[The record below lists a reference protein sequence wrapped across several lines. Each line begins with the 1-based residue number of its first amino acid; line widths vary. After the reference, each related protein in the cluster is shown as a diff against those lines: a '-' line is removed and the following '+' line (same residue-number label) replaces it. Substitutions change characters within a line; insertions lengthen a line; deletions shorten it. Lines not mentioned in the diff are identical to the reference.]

1 MSARS
6 STRSGSGSNTRST
19 IGYVVFAHGS
29 SIESA
34 NDAVRAVAAEMARR
48 GEYEAV
54 EAAFLEGGKPDL
66 AGAVEIL
73 AGCGLTRV
81 VVIPYFLTLGLHL
94 QRDLPHRVEQI
105 RAAHPEIEIE
115 VTAPLDGHP
124 AMVDALLAR
133 ARGSQREPH
142 ASKAD

>member
-1 MSARS
+1 
-6 STRSGSGSNTRST
+6 
-19 IGYVVFAHGS
+19 
-29 SIESA
+29 
-34 NDAVRAVAAEMARR
+34 MARR

-73 AGCGLTRV
+73 AGRGFTQV

-94 QRDLPHRVEQI
+94 QRDLPRLVEQI
-105 RAAHPEIEIE
+105 RAVHPAIEMV

-133 ARGSQREPH
+133 ARESRKDPH
-142 ASKAD
+142 ASQTD